1 MPRGIHKITAPFRKK
16 FIRLLSE
23 TGNIS
28 KCCSALNIS
37 RVAIYKERRT
47 NKKFA
52 QEWKE
57 AQEQAIGLL
66 EDESWRRAFEG
77 IEKEIW
83 YRGEAV
89 GIERQY
95 SDTLLMHRLQAELPE
110 KYQYRQKVDQNVTG
124 SIKIEIVKFAD
135 AKTDDDKTTK

>member
-135 AKTDDDKTTK
+135 AKTDDDKTAK

>member
-83 YRGEAV
+83 YRGQSV

-135 AKTDDDKTTK
+135 AKTDDDKTAK